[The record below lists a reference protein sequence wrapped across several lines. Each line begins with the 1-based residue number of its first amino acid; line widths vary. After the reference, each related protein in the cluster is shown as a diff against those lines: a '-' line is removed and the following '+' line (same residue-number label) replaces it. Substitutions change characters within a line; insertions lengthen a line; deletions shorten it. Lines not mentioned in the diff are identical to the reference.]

1 LAKLRPRVFDIR
13 ANMIPRDIDR
23 PIVGQCALRWMLL
36 LRELGFAPPTFNNLE
51 VGIIATPGGDQHPDG
66 KLIGVPVTDFSCAI
80 HFYPAELPADNKELM
95 DLANEC
101 IKKALLMVQDE
112 DSLSLPLIEAAAGTI
127 EEQGE
132 ELLIPF
138 RRLKRGDFTA
148 TVSRKVGG
156 NFCES
161 GALFLSVLNMSSGIE
176 TTRKLFDYCNYFD
189 SRALIGKISKAGD
202 VLTITAADT
211 WSRGINKSPNTVC
224 IDLNLF
230 VEGQEFFLSDVSQ
243 IKKYLE
249 DYDLPW

>member
-1 LAKLRPRVFDIR
+1 MVRSRVFDIR
-13 ANMIPRDIDR
+13 AYMTPGDIDR

-36 LRELGFAPPTFNNLE
+36 LRELGFALPTFKILE
-51 VGIIATPGGDQHPDG
+51 MGIIATPGGCQHPDG
-66 KLIGVPVTDFSCAI
+66 KLISVPANDFSREI
-80 HFYPAELPADNKELM
+80 HFYPSVLPADNKELM
-95 DLANEC
+95 GLANEC

-112 DSLSLPLIEAAAGTI
+112 ASLNLPIIEAASRTI
-127 EEQGE
+127 EEEGE

-161 GALFLSVLNMSSGIE
+161 GALFLTVQSRSSGIE
-176 TTRKLFDYCNYFD
+176 KTRKLFDYCNYFD
-189 SRALIGKISKAGD
+189 SRELIGKISKAGD
-202 VLTITAADT
+202 VLTVTAADT
-211 WSRGINKSPNTVC
+211 WSRGVNKSPNTFS

-230 VEGQEFFLSDVSQ
+230 VRGQGFFLSDVSQ